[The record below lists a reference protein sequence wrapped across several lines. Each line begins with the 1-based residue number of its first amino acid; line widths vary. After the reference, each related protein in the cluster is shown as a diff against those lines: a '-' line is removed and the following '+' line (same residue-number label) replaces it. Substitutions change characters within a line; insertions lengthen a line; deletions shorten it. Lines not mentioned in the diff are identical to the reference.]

1 MIEARD
7 VQQYMTTLLHIDAS
21 ARLNG
26 SASRE
31 VAQTF
36 VKAWTEANPDG
47 TVVTR
52 DLGREPVAHF
62 DQAALAARSAAVETL
77 EGDAADAGSLT
88 QALTAELTEASEVLI
103 SFGLYNWSV
112 PSTLK
117 AWIDR
122 LPIMALGVN
131 EQGEGPL
138 AGRKVTI
145 VVASGGAYSEGTP
158 KFGWDHATPWLTQ
171 VFRDVLGFEVEVIRV
186 ELTLAKVVPAMA
198 GLIDLAE
205 SNLANAHEAAAAH
218 GARVAISV

>member
-1 MIEARD
+1 
-7 VQQYMTTLLHIDAS
+7 MTNLLHIDAS
-21 ARLNG
+21 ARLTG

-36 VKAWTEANPDG
+36 VKAWMDANPEG

-52 DLGREPVAHF
+52 DLGLAPIAHF
-62 DQAALAARSAAVETL
+62 DQAALAARGAAPETL
-77 EGDAADAGSLT
+77 EGEAAAASALT
-88 QALTAELTEASEVLI
+88 QALAAELTEADELLI

-158 KFGWDHATPWLTQ
+158 KHGWDHATPWLTQ

-186 ELTLAKVVPAMA
+186 ELTLAKIVPAMS
-198 GLIDLAE
+198 GLIELAE
-205 SNLANAHEAAAAH
+205 SNLATAHETAASTA
-218 GARVAISV
+218 ARVAFSA